1 MNIFILDRNPEKCAR
16 YHCDK
21 HVVKM
26 VLESAQ
32 ILCSVLHMRGEDAP
46 YRPTHISHPCVKWA
60 NASFS
65 NFSWLVEL
73 AIQLNEEY
81 KFRYEKRVNHK
92 SIEVV
97 NLCAEYRFEDIGL
110 TPFMQCMPDRYRFQN
125 NPVRAYRAYY
135 KGDKRSFAAWKRRGA
150 PSWYPVNSEN

>member
-60 NASFS
+60 NSSLS

-81 KFRYEKRVNHK
+81 KFRYEKLVNHK

-97 NLCAEYRFEDIGL
+97 IF
-110 TPFMQCMPDRYRFQN
+110 
-125 NPVRAYRAYY
+125 
-135 KGDKRSFAAWKRRGA
+135 A
-150 PSWYPVNSEN
+150 PSITLKI